1 MNGKK
6 ILSSICSFLI
16 FCNQIPFSFTTAFA
30 EEIIPTNTS
39 KPVEE
44 PLTEKIELTLP
55 VDFANNL
62 SFSKV
67 YDGTTIVADTDKVFS
82 MIELVGILP
91 EDANKVTLQAI
102 AEYESMD
109 AGDTNVI
116 ISDFQLL
123 FSDDADEEI
132 RQKYVF
138 PSIEDISV
146 PGKIERRKVCVNPSD
161 DFRIVDNSSLPE
173 RVPYDVVVSCDEHTE
188 NYVLNEDEN
197 SLTNKEAILSVEK
210 NEDGSLSFFFADGE
224 SIKTGNPNYEFVLHS
239 DISVQPVA
247 PEAMQVTSAIVSK
260 KKATVLEQND
270 HGIYANDSV
279 YVDIISESAE
289 KYDDVKFQLSAKGE
303 DLGYL
308 TTFGYHE
315 NKKIETELTES
326 ELKKLE
332 TVTCEEVTKDE
343 NGNELENPIY
353 IYTARFELGLVGDE
367 KSADYSNLTC
377 VIDNGTP
384 TTVDGLELSK
394 EKKDNRKSK
403 VLIIDK
409 REPTVVE
416 INPKNHSDGK
426 YFDFFAKFLDNE
438 SGIRE
443 IQWRW
448 DSDLKPSIP
457 WKTKKDFSHKK
468 GDTIEIY
475 DKVGWNESDVDP
487 REYGY
492 ENGRHYLEV
501 KIIDNAGNEFKSN
514 YLTNGSDSK
523 APIVTYINLSVPKLS
538 AWESII
544 NFLSFG
550 TFVNSDITLTLKV
563 VDVAEDETQISGVK
577 SVELYDGDD
586 NDAIHLKQFEA
597 KYKNDKY
604 TFTLSPNMVIN
615 AWYLKLTDNNG
626 TSKFYSISDLLK
638 DDNLSKEVSVTG
650 TTIATNKNGK
660 MVTETTT
667 TGIDWKNNLQ
677 SNKWVFDDK
686 APTCDVKW
694 ADSSVYN
701 EKTKSHYYNNTGG
714 DFIIEISDENSL
726 HDWSVVPTNEDGEV
740 YTAIKKSGIFDDEQ
754 SSTRYSIDT
763 AALETGW
770 YNFHLTATDNAG
782 NIFDENVAAFYVDH
796 EEPSGRIEVLSP
808 SLETF
813 TKKENWIK
821 ERIDGKIADIKM
833 RLYIETKGA
842 ALNTATITVNGGKKT
857 FSFHESDIITD
868 ESTGE
873 MYIDFEFT
881 PDEKSDSNGLSYNDD
896 HTYDISADIITYSGN
911 FSRADYKLH
920 VDTDTPTVDTFTVEK
935 TNSTTENILNIL
947 TFGVF
952 FKDSL
957 TLTVKVSDAEY
968 DSGIDRV
975 EIQYA
980 GLSKAI
986 EMKSVGDGKFTYE
999 LPLKTDIFQ
1008 SEITITVYDNTGKV
1022 NTSCPDIQNTEGDRK
1037 TKENHFVMIETVSPS
1052 LIVDL
1057 PETDSTI
1064 RSDGQIWYRKHSN
1077 TEKDVEP
1084 ADNEKLITVSV
1095 QDENSGLRY
1104 VQMLINGKDV
1114 VENSQDLEQS
1124 GIALPT
1130 ITVTEQAENRIND
1143 KLTFQYSLE
1152 KIAEFAQANEDGS
1165 YIIEFRVVD
1174 NAGNATTLPVNSSGT
1189 EYKDGKIIYYRDT
1202 VSPTITQFSFNPTT
1216 ADEIVDTDQF
1226 IDELEYGF
1234 YFKKDFTATV
1244 TVDDAA
1250 PSSGYDRVVFRLIP
1264 YANGAMQEPEEYIEK
1279 ITDGNQVSYTVRAG
1293 FKGQIYATTYD
1304 KVNNKSEEK
1313 TPQAFVS
1320 DENAPT
1326 ITIEPLSETGSG
1338 TDNNGNKLF
1347 TGQVQ
1352 FKVTISDTESGLRTI
1367 SYFKES
1373 EKDSFDSIVTEIGNL
1388 DGKNP
1393 DNIANGWQITGT
1405 DENLV
1410 TEVSQIF
1417 TFDIDDNDI
1426 SMTFSATDRSK
1437 NTCEP
1442 KKSETFTIDTIPPQ
1456 ISIVNESTLI
1466 NDKFY
1471 AGSTTFRITV
1481 TERNFDE
1488 ALIIRRIENTFG
1500 NAIPNIVFD
1509 GDFNSDIH
1517 SATVIFGEGDY
1528 SFSLSGSDRGG
1539 HTASITYNGNDS
1551 EQYFF
1556 TTFNVDATAPLIKTN
1571 FGTFG
1576 KDDDLEIYFNAK
1588 QKAEAVI
1595 TITEHNFY
1603 SEDVGLKIEQKPS
1616 GSSHTNDNWDVLNYF
1631 PEWDNSENSDI
1642 YTTSI
1647 VLNRDSVYRIS
1658 LNPIDRARNTGVF
1671 EKGSPDHTPVF
1682 EVDTIIP
1689 TFEGRNDIAKN
1700 DKNMFDTLFYVVY
1713 AQSDKTADAPTVSFE
1728 DTNFDR
1734 IEYEYSICTPQYEN
1748 GYELP
1753 NIAPNTNGDSIP
1765 SIQNKTFTLSE
1776 VQSNWLSEEKNTKDD
1791 AYKEIPDG
1799 AYAMTF
1805 TAVDKA
1811 GNRSETISASYFRMV
1826 NTDVL
1831 AYIYNSKKGDDGE
1844 RVGTGFY
1851 SLMDDDGIALS
1862 KKAADF
1868 QDLDILVIKPIENE
1882 DAGLLVIRE
1891 DEKEYN
1897 PHEYAGFTVES
1908 EKISNT
1914 AVLNKMHL
1922 PGNYFSETFRDDG
1935 LDTRMELSVSVRDD
1949 VYQWLGS
1956 IHIDN
1961 EIPTAI
1967 LPDDLKNWH
1976 NYFFE
1981 EETTIT
1987 LTGISEHLDDK
1998 LSVVYECPRNG
2009 DRVEIPHI
2017 YNEEN
2022 GTYSFTL
2029 SKGVHHIDITLTDEA
2044 GNAWNIE
2051 RIRYLRVGNFR
2062 LYICGGVVVLISAI
2076 LFIIW
2081 RKKRRS

>member
-1 MNGKK
+1 M
-6 ILSSICSFLI
+6 FL
-16 FCNQIPFSFTTAFA
+16 CNQIPFLFTTAFA
-30 EEIIPTNTS
+30 EETIPTNTNES
-39 KPVEE
+39 VGEST
-44 PLTEKIELTLP
+44 TEKIELTLP

-67 YDGTTIVADTDKVFS
+67 YDGTTIVADTDKDFS
-82 MIELVGILP
+82 KVELVGILP
-91 EDANKVTLQAI
+91 EDANKVTLQAA

-109 AGDTNVI
+109 AGNTNVI

-123 FSDDADEEI
+123 FSDDADEAI

-138 PSIEDISV
+138 SSIEDISV

-173 RVPYDVVVSCDEHTE
+173 RVPYDLIVSCDEHTE

-197 SLTNKEAILSVEK
+197 SLTNTEAILSVEK
-210 NEDGSLSFFFADGE
+210 DEDGSLIFFFADGE
-224 SIKTGNPNYEFVLHS
+224 SIKTGSTNYEFVLHS
-239 DISVQPVA
+239 DIPIQPVA
-247 PEAMQVTSAIVSK
+247 PEEMQVKSAIVSK
-260 KKATVLEQND
+260 NKATVLEQNN

-279 YVDIISESAE
+279 YIDIISESAE
-289 KYDDVKFQLSAKGE
+289 KYEDVKFQLSANGK

-308 TTFGYHE
+308 TTSDYHKNKEIE
-315 NKKIETELTES
+315 NEFTES
-326 ELKKLE
+326 EIQKLE
-332 TVTCEEVTKDE
+332 AVTCEEVTNDE
-343 NGNELENPIY
+343 NGKELENPIY
-353 IYTARFELGLVGDE
+353 RYTARFELGLVGDD
-367 KSADYSNLTC
+367 KTANYSDLLC
-377 VIDNGTP
+377 VIDNGTE
-384 TTVDGLELSK
+384 TKINNLKIKVSDKDSIHSILVIDSVDPIIN
-394 EKKDNRKSK
+394 DNMNIEYNNIER
-403 VLIIDK
+403 
-409 REPTVVE
+409 
-416 INPKNHSDGK
+416 
-426 YFDFFAKFLDNE
+426 YFRASGNIVDVH
-438 SGIRE
+438 SGIKQ
-443 IQWRW
+443 IKYRW
-448 DSDLKPSIP
+448 DYQKDWTNYPLSSNYPNASIYFESKINYNDSVMVNDN
-457 WKTKKDFSHKK
+457 WKHTLYF
-468 GDTIEIY
+468 EIT
-475 DKVGWNESDVDP
+475 
-487 REYGY
+487 
-492 ENGRHYLEV
+492 
-501 KIIDNAGNEFKSN
+501 DNAGNTYK
-514 YLTNGSDSK
+514 TNGTYYDEDKDLGYDSQ
-523 APIVTYINLSVPKLS
+523 PPVVTYIKLDKTTDNP
-538 AWESII
+538 WKSII
-544 NFLSFG
+544 RILSFG
-550 TFVNSDITLTLKV
+550 NFAKQELVLNLRV
-563 VDVAEDETQISGVK
+563 MDVAESTQVSGVK
-577 SVELYDGDD
+577 SIELIDAD
-586 NDAIHLKQFEA
+586 NKNLTVIHTINKEDIKEDKFVYEISLK
-597 KYKNDKY
+597 
-604 TFTLSPNMVIN
+604 PNLKIKD
-615 AWYLKLTDNNG
+615 WYIRLTDNG
-626 TSKFYSISDLLK
+626 GRDAIYSVKDLLQGKGLVK
-638 DDNLSKEVSVTG
+638 DTSNDVEAVT
-650 TTIATNKNGK
+650 NENSES
-660 MVTETTT
+660 VTETTT
-667 TGIDWKNNLQ
+667 TAIDWNALE

-694 ADSSVYN
+694 AESSVYN
-701 EKTKSHYYNNTGG
+701 EQTKSHYYNNTDGY
-714 DFIIEISDENSL
+714 FVIEISDENGL
-726 HDWSVVPTNEDGEV
+726 QNWSVVPTNEDGEV
-740 YTAIKKSGIFDDEQ
+740 YTNIEKSGTFDDEQ

-770 YNFHLTATDNAG
+770 YRFNVTATDNAG
-782 NIFDENVAAFYVDH
+782 NTLDENAATFYVDH

-813 TKKENWIK
+813 TEEENWIK
-821 ERIDGKIADIKM
+821 ERVDGEISAIKM
-833 RLYIETKGA
+833 RLYIETKGSALDTA
-842 ALNTATITVNGGKKT
+842 AIMVNSGKKAFT
-857 FSFHESDIITD
+857 FHESDIVTD
-868 ESTGE
+868 VSTGE

-881 PDEKSDSNGLSYNDD
+881 PGEKSDPNGLSYNDD
-896 HTYDISADIITYSGN
+896 HTYDISADITTYSGN
-911 FSRADYKLH
+911 SGKADYKLH
-920 VDTDTPTVDTFTVEK
+920 VDTDTPTVHTFTVEK

-947 TFGVF
+947 NFGVF

-968 DSGIDRV
+968 DSDIDRV
-975 EIQYA
+975 EIQYD
-980 GLSKAI
+980 GLSKAA
-986 EMKSVGDGKFTYE
+986 EMKSVGNGKFTYI

-1008 SEITITVYDNTGKV
+1008 SEIKVTVYDNTGKV
-1022 NTSCPDIQNTEGDRK
+1022 NVSCPDIQNTEGDRK
-1037 TKENHFVMIETVSPS
+1037 TKDNHFVMIETVAPS
-1052 LIVDL
+1052 LVVDL

-1064 RSDGQIWYRKHSN
+1064 RSDGQIWYRQHSN
-1077 TEKDVEP
+1077 TEKDVESV
-1084 ADNEKLITVSV
+1084 DSEKMITVSV

-1104 VQMLINGKDV
+1104 VQMLVNGKDV
-1114 VENSQDLEQS
+1114 VENSQYLEQS

-1130 ITVTEQAENRIND
+1130 IIATEQAENRIND
-1143 KLTFQYSLE
+1143 NLTFQYSLE
-1152 KIAEFAQANEDGS
+1152 KIAEFVPANEDGS

-1174 NAGNATTLPVNSSGT
+1174 NAGNATTLPLNSSGT
-1189 EYKDGKIIYYRDT
+1189 EYKDEKIIYYRDT

-1244 TVDDAA
+1244 TVDDAV
-1250 PSSGYDRVVFRLIP
+1250 PSSGYDRVVFRLVP

-1326 ITIEPLSETGSG
+1326 ITIEPLSETSNG

-1393 DNIANGWQITGT
+1393 DTIANGWQITGT

-1442 KKSETFTIDTIPPQ
+1442 QKSETFTIDTIPPQ

-1466 NDKFY
+1466 NEKFY

-1509 GDFNSDIH
+1509 GDSNSDIH

-1588 QKAEAVI
+1588 QKAEAKI
-1595 TITEHNFY
+1595 TVTEHNFY
-1603 SEDVGLKIEQKPS
+1603 ENDMRIVIQRKTA
-1616 GSSHTNDNWDVLNYF
+1616 GSSHSNDGWEVMSYY
-1631 PEWDNSENSDI
+1631 PEWKNTKGSDVH
-1642 YTTSI
+1642 TLSI
-1647 VLNRDSVYRIS
+1647 LFAQDGVYHISMNPVDRANNKGGYEEDSV
-1658 LNPIDRARNTGVF
+1658 
-1671 EKGSPDHTPVF
+1671 DHTPVF
-1682 EVDTIIP
+1682 EVDKTAP
-1689 TFEGRNDIAKN
+1689 TFEGRDDVNANAKN
-1700 DKNMFDTLFYVVY
+1700 MLATTFYSLY
-1713 AQSDKTADAPTVSFE
+1713 AQSEKTEKSPSLAFD
-1728 DTNFDR
+1728 DINFDK
-1734 IEYEYSICTPQYEN
+1734 IQYEYSICTPHYKN
-1748 GYELP
+1748 GYELSSV
-1753 NIAPNTNGDSIP
+1753 APKTNESDSI
-1765 SIQNKTFTLSE
+1765 SNKTFNLST
-1776 VQSNWLSEEKNTKDD
+1776 VQKNWRSEEENIKDD
-1791 AYKEIPDG
+1791 SYKEIPDG
-1799 AYAMTF
+1799 VYVISLK
-1805 TAVDKA
+1805 AVDKA
-1811 GNRSETISASYFRMV
+1811 GNESETISASYFRMV

-1831 AYIYNSKKGDDGE
+1831 AYIYNSKKGANGE

-1897 PHEYAGFTVES
+1897 PYKYAGFTVES

-1922 PGNYFSETFRDDG
+1922 PGSYFSETFRDDG

-1961 EIPTAI
+1961 EIPTAV

-1981 EETTIT
+1981 NETTIT
-1987 LTGISEHLDDK
+1987 LIGISEPLDDK

-2009 DRVEIPHI
+2009 DRVKIPHI
-2017 YNEEN
+2017 YNEED

-2044 GNAWNIE
+2044 GNEWNVE
-2051 RIRYLRVGNFR
+2051 RVRYVRVGNFR
-2062 LYICGGVVVLISAI
+2062 LYLCGGAVVLISAI
-2076 LFIIW
+2076 VFIIW
-2081 RKKRRS
+2081 RKKRRRS

>member
-16 FCNQIPFSFTTAFA
+16 LCNQIPFSFTTAFA
-30 EEIIPTNTS
+30 EGTIATNTS
-39 KPVEE
+39 E
-44 PLTEKIELTLP
+44 PIGEPPTEKIELTLP
-55 VDFANNL
+55 VDFSNNL

-67 YDGTTIVADTDKVFS
+67 YDGTTIVADTDKDFS
-82 MIELVGILP
+82 TVELVGILP
-91 EDANKVTLQAI
+91 EDANKVTLQAA

-116 ISDFQLL
+116 ISDFRLL
-123 FSDDADEEI
+123 FSDDANEEI
-132 RQKYVF
+132 RRKYVF
-138 PSIEDISV
+138 SFIEDISV

-161 DFRIVDNSSLPE
+161 DFRIVDNSLLPE
-173 RVPYDVVVSCDEHTE
+173 RVPYDVVEGCDEHTE

-197 SLTNKEAILSVEK
+197 SLTNTEAILSVEK

-239 DISVQPVA
+239 DILVQPVA

-270 HGIYANDSV
+270 HGIYANGSV

-289 KYDDVKFQLSAKGE
+289 KYEDVKFQLSAKGE

-343 NGNELENPIY
+343 NGKELENPIY
-353 IYTARFELGLVGDE
+353 RYTARFELGLVGDE

-377 VIDNGTP
+377 VIDNGTSFK
-384 TTVDGLELSK
+384 TDNLNIKVG
-394 EKKDNRKSK
+394 KKDETQNI
-403 VLIIDK
+403 LIIDK
-409 REPTVVE
+409 
-416 INPKNHSDGK
+416 NDPKIDDNMKIEYNNYDR
-426 YFDFFAKFLDNE
+426 YFRATGNIVDVD
-438 SGIRE
+438 SGIKQ
-443 IQWRW
+443 IMYRW
-448 DSDLKPSIP
+448 DFQNDWTNYPLPSNRHNASIYFESKINYDDSVMVNGN
-457 WKTKKDFSHKK
+457 WKHTLHF
-468 GDTIEIY
+468 EIT
-475 DKVGWNESDVDP
+475 
-487 REYGY
+487 
-492 ENGRHYLEV
+492 
-501 KIIDNAGNEFKSN
+501 DNAGNTYK
-514 YLTNGSDSK
+514 TNGTYYDEDKDLGYDSK
-523 APIVTYINLSVPKLS
+523 PPVVTYIKLDKTTDNP
-538 AWESII
+538 WKSII
-544 NFLSFG
+544 RILSFG
-550 TFVNSDITLTLKV
+550 NFAKQKLVLNLRV
-563 VDVAEDETQISGVK
+563 MDVAESTQVSGVK
-577 SVELYDGDD
+577 SIELIDVD
-586 NDAIHLKQFEA
+586 NKNLTVIHTINKEDIKEDKFVYEISLK
-597 KYKNDKY
+597 
-604 TFTLSPNMVIN
+604 PNLKIED
-615 AWYLKLTDNNG
+615 WYIRLTDNG
-626 TSKFYSISDLLK
+626 GRDAIYSVKDLLQGKGLVK
-638 DDNLSKEVSVTG
+638 DTSNDVEAVT
-650 TTIATNKNGK
+650 NENSES
-660 MVTETTT
+660 VTETTT
-667 TGIDWKNNLQ
+667 TAIDWNALE

-694 ADSSVYN
+694 AESSVYN
-701 EKTKSHYYNNTGG
+701 EQTKFHYYNNTGG
-714 DFIIEISDENSL
+714 DFVIEISDENGL
-726 HDWSVVPTNEDGEV
+726 QDWSVVPTNKDGEV
-740 YTAIKKSGIFDDEQ
+740 YTDINKSGIFDDEQ
-754 SSTRYSIDT
+754 RSTRYSIDT

-770 YNFHLTATDNAG
+770 YSFNVTATDNAG
-782 NIFDENVAAFYVDH
+782 NTLDKNSAAFYVDH

-813 TKKENWIK
+813 TKKENWIR
-821 ERIDGKIADIKM
+821 ERVDGKIAAIKM
-833 RLYIETKGA
+833 RLYIETKGS
-842 ALNTATITVNGGKKT
+842 ALNAATITVNGGKKT
-857 FSFHESDIITD
+857 FTFHESDIVTD

-881 PDEKSDSNGLSYNDD
+881 PDEKSDPNGLSYNDD

-911 FSRADYKLH
+911 SCRADYKLH

-999 LPLKTDIFQ
+999 LPWKTDVFQ

-1037 TKENHFVMIETVSPS
+1037 TKDNHFVMIETVAP
-1052 LIVDL
+1052 LLVVDL

-1064 RSDGQIWYRKHSN
+1064 RSDGQIWYRQHSN

-1084 ADNEKLITVSV
+1084 ADSEKMITVSV

-1104 VQMLINGKDV
+1104 VQMLVNGKDV

-1130 ITVTEQAENRIND
+1130 IISTEQAENRIND
-1143 KLTFQYSLE
+1143 NLIFQYSIE

-1250 PSSGYDRVVFRLIP
+1250 PSSGYDRVVFRLVP

-1326 ITIEPLSETGSG
+1326 ITIEPLSETSSG

-1393 DNIANGWQITGT
+1393 DIIANGWQITGT

-1417 TFDIDDNDI
+1417 TFDID
-1426 SMTFSATDRSK
+1426 
-1437 NTCEP
+1437 
-1442 KKSETFTIDTIPPQ
+1442 
-1456 ISIVNESTLI
+1456 
-1466 NDKFY
+1466 
-1471 AGSTTFRITV
+1471 
-1481 TERNFDE
+1481 
-1488 ALIIRRIENTFG
+1488 
-1500 NAIPNIVFD
+1500 
-1509 GDFNSDIH
+1509 
-1517 SATVIFGEGDY
+1517 
-1528 SFSLSGSDRGG
+1528 
-1539 HTASITYNGNDS
+1539 
-1551 EQYFF
+1551 
-1556 TTFNVDATAPLIKTN
+1556 
-1571 FGTFG
+1571 
-1576 KDDDLEIYFNAK
+1576 
-1588 QKAEAVI
+1588 
-1595 TITEHNFY
+1595 
-1603 SEDVGLKIEQKPS
+1603 
-1616 GSSHTNDNWDVLNYF
+1616 
-1631 PEWDNSENSDI
+1631 
-1642 YTTSI
+1642 
-1647 VLNRDSVYRIS
+1647 
-1658 LNPIDRARNTGVF
+1658 
-1671 EKGSPDHTPVF
+1671 
-1682 EVDTIIP
+1682 
-1689 TFEGRNDIAKN
+1689 
-1700 DKNMFDTLFYVVY
+1700 
-1713 AQSDKTADAPTVSFE
+1713 
-1728 DTNFDR
+1728 
-1734 IEYEYSICTPQYEN
+1734 
-1748 GYELP
+1748 
-1753 NIAPNTNGDSIP
+1753 
-1765 SIQNKTFTLSE
+1765 
-1776 VQSNWLSEEKNTKDD
+1776 
-1791 AYKEIPDG
+1791 
-1799 AYAMTF
+1799 
-1805 TAVDKA
+1805 
-1811 GNRSETISASYFRMV
+1811 
-1826 NTDVL
+1826 
-1831 AYIYNSKKGDDGE
+1831 
-1844 RVGTGFY
+1844 
-1851 SLMDDDGIALS
+1851 
-1862 KKAADF
+1862 
-1868 QDLDILVIKPIENE
+1868 
-1882 DAGLLVIRE
+1882 
-1891 DEKEYN
+1891 
-1897 PHEYAGFTVES
+1897 
-1908 EKISNT
+1908 
-1914 AVLNKMHL
+1914 
-1922 PGNYFSETFRDDG
+1922 
-1935 LDTRMELSVSVRDD
+1935 
-1949 VYQWLGS
+1949 
-1956 IHIDN
+1956 
-1961 EIPTAI
+1961 
-1967 LPDDLKNWH
+1967 
-1976 NYFFE
+1976 
-1981 EETTIT
+1981 
-1987 LTGISEHLDDK
+1987 
-1998 LSVVYECPRNG
+1998 
-2009 DRVEIPHI
+2009 
-2017 YNEEN
+2017 
-2022 GTYSFTL
+2022 
-2029 SKGVHHIDITLTDEA
+2029 
-2044 GNAWNIE
+2044 
-2051 RIRYLRVGNFR
+2051 
-2062 LYICGGVVVLISAI
+2062 
-2076 LFIIW
+2076 
-2081 RKKRRS
+2081 

>member
-6 ILSSICSFLI
+6 ILASICSFLI
-16 FCNQIPFSFTTAFA
+16 LCNQIPFSFATTFA
-30 EEIIPTNTS
+30 EEAISINTDES
-39 KPVEE
+39 VEE
-44 PLTEKIELTLP
+44 TPIEKIELTLP

-67 YDGTTIVADTDKVFS
+67 YDGTTIVADTDKDFS
-82 MIELVGILP
+82 TVELVGILP
-91 EDANKVTLQAI
+91 EDANKVTLQAT

-116 ISDFQLL
+116 ISDFKLQ
-123 FSDDADEEI
+123 FSDDAGEEI

-138 PSIEDISV
+138 SSIEDISV

-173 RVPYDVVVSCDEHTE
+173 RVPYDVVMGCDEHTE
-188 NYVLNEDEN
+188 NYVLNKDEN
-197 SLTNKEAILSVEK
+197 SLTNTEAILSVEK

-239 DISVQPVA
+239 DIPIQPVA
-247 PEAMQVTSAIVSK
+247 PEEMQVKSAIVSK
-260 KKATVLEQND
+260 NKATVLEQNN

-279 YVDIISESAE
+279 YIDIISESAE
-289 KYDDVKFQLSAKGE
+289 KYEDVKFQLSAKGK

-308 TTFGYHE
+308 TTSDYHKNKEIE
-315 NKKIETELTES
+315 NEFNES
-326 ELKKLE
+326 EIQKLE
-332 TVTCEEVTKDE
+332 AVTCEEVTNDE
-343 NGNELENPIY
+343 NGKELENPIY
-353 IYTARFELGLVGDE
+353 RYTARFELGLVGDD
-367 KSADYSNLTC
+367 KTANYSDLSC
-377 VIDNGTP
+377 VIDNGTE
-384 TTVDGLELSK
+384 TKIDNLKIKVSDKDSIHSILVIDSVDPVIN
-394 EKKDNRKSK
+394 DNMKIEYNNIER
-403 VLIIDK
+403 
-409 REPTVVE
+409 
-416 INPKNHSDGK
+416 
-426 YFDFFAKFLDNE
+426 YFRASGNIVDVH
-438 SGIRE
+438 SGIKQ
-443 IQWRW
+443 IKYRW
-448 DSDLKPSIP
+448 DYQKDWTNYPLSSNYPNASIYFESKINYNDSVMVNDN
-457 WKTKKDFSHKK
+457 WKHTLHF
-468 GDTIEIY
+468 EIT
-475 DKVGWNESDVDP
+475 
-487 REYGY
+487 
-492 ENGRHYLEV
+492 
-501 KIIDNAGNEFKSN
+501 DNAGNTYK
-514 YLTNGSDSK
+514 TNGTYYDEDKDLGYDSK
-523 APIVTYINLSVPKLS
+523 PPVVTYIKLDKTTDNS
-538 AWESII
+538 WKSII
-544 NFLSFG
+544 RILSFG
-550 TFVNSDITLTLKV
+550 NFAKQKLVLNLRVK
-563 VDVAEDETQISGVK
+563 DVAESAQVSGIKSIELIDVDNENITVIHTINKEDIKEDKFVYEIS
-577 SVELYDGDD
+577 
-586 NDAIHLKQFEA
+586 LK
-597 KYKNDKY
+597 
-604 TFTLSPNMVIN
+604 PNLKIEN
-615 AWYLKLTDNNG
+615 WYIRLTDNG
-626 TSKFYSISDLLK
+626 GRDDIYSVKDLLQGKGLVK
-638 DDNLSKEVSVTG
+638 DTSNDVEAVT
-650 TTIATNKNGK
+650 NENSES
-660 MVTETTT
+660 VTETTT
-667 TGIDWKNNLQ
+667 TAIDWNALE

-686 APTCDVKW
+686 APTFDVKW
-694 ADSSVYN
+694 AESSVYN
-701 EKTKSHYYNNTGG
+701 EQTKSHYYNNTGG
-714 DFIIEISDENSL
+714 DFVIEISDENGL
-726 HDWSVVPTNEDGEV
+726 QDWSVVPTNEDGEV
-740 YTAIKKSGIFDDEQ
+740 YTDIKKSGIFDDEQ

-770 YNFHLTATDNAG
+770 YSFNVTATDNAR
-782 NIFDENVAAFYVDH
+782 NTLDKNAATFYVDH

-813 TKKENWIK
+813 TKKENWIR
-821 ERIDGKIADIKM
+821 ERVDGKIAAIKM
-833 RLYIETKGA
+833 RIYIETKGS

-857 FSFHESDIITD
+857 FTFHESDIVTD
-868 ESTGE
+868 ESTDE

-881 PDEKSDSNGLSYNDD
+881 PDEKSDPNGLSYNDD

-911 FSRADYKLH
+911 SGRADYKLH

-968 DSGIDRV
+968 DSGIDCV

-999 LPLKTDIFQ
+999 LPLKTDVFQ

-1064 RSDGQIWYRKHSN
+1064 RSDGQIWYRQHSN

-1084 ADNEKLITVSV
+1084 ADSEKLITVSV

-1104 VQMLINGKDV
+1104 VQMLVNGKDV

-1130 ITVTEQAENRIND
+1130 IASTEQAKDRINNT
-1143 KLTFQYSLE
+1143 LTFQYSLE

-1174 NAGNATTLPVNSSGT
+1174 NAGNVATLPVNSSGT

-1244 TVDDAA
+1244 VVDDAA
-1250 PSSGYDRVVFRLIP
+1250 PSSGYDRVVFRLVP

-1326 ITIEPLSETGSG
+1326 ITIEPLPETSNG

-1373 EKDSFDSIVTEIGNL
+1373 EKDSFDSVVTEIGNL

-1393 DNIANGWQITGT
+1393 DTIANGWQITGT

-1437 NTCEP
+1437 NICEP
-1442 KKSETFTIDTIPPQ
+1442 QKSETFTIDTIPPQ
-1456 ISIVNESTLI
+1456 ISIVNESILI

-1509 GDFNSDIH
+1509 GDSNSDIH

-1539 HTASITYNGNDS
+1539 HTASIKYNGNDS

-1658 LNPIDRARNTGVF
+1658 LNPIDRAKNTGVF

-1682 EVDTIIP
+1682 EVDTIAP

-1753 NIAPNTNGDSIP
+1753 NIAPNTNGDNIP

-1831 AYIYNSKKGDDGE
+1831 AYIYNSKKGANGE

-1862 KKAADF
+1862 KKATNF

-1897 PHEYAGFTVES
+1897 PHEYAGFTIES

-1922 PGNYFSETFRDDG
+1922 PGSYFSETFRDDG

-1961 EIPTAI
+1961 EIPTAT

-1987 LTGISEHLDDK
+1987 LTGISEPLDDK

-2017 YNEEN
+2017 YNEEDR
-2022 GTYSFTL
+2022 TYSFTL